1 MNMKIDISSIEN
13 NFHDDYSNP
22 NTNTFNELIRGVKLS
37 MPELFT
43 HTFEDM
49 TEDLI
54 KGQDLF
60 RAHNSR

>member
-1 MNMKIDISSIEN
+1 MNMKIDTSSIEH

-22 NTNTFNELIRGVKLS
+22 NTHTLSELIRGVKLS

-49 TEDLI
+49 TEELARE
-54 KGQDLF
+54 QDIF
-60 RAHNSR
+60 RTYNPH